1 MMFRFVHARSWQR
14 GARQFMSQRLNIDLK
29 LTSLEDQ
36 HSMNCNHPNTH
47 TIHARYIYI
56 YLHLGSFGG
65 RISRMRYGIGCALQT
80 IFLTFFDVDV
90 KFIS

>member
-1 MMFRFVHARSWQR
+1 MAEGCKTVHVPEIKYRFEAHILR
-14 GARQFMSQRLNIDLK
+14 GSTLDELQSSKYPYHPCTVYID
-29 LTSLEDQ
+29 
-36 HSMNCNHPNTH
+36 
-47 TIHARYIYI
+47 I